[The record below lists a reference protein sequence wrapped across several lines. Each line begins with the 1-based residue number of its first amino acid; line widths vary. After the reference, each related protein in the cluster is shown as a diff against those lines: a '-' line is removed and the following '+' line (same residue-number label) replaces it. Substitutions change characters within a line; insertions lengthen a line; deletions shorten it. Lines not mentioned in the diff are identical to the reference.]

1 MRSADDIKTAL
12 QKLDPESFDLAK
24 EIKGALDGLAE
35 VPERELLFPAIF
47 RFMEQNPEAEFG
59 SPGPIVHILE
69 ALGGYKPALLES
81 VRRTPVPHT
90 LWMVNRILNSPLPE
104 SERKMWRAELER
116 VAHDEATSPNMRE
129 EALDFLGPQDGEE
142 W

>member
-1 MRSADDIKTAL
+1 MRSADDIKAAL
-12 QKLDPESFDLAK
+12 QKLDPKSFDLAH
-24 EIKGALDGLAE
+24 EIKVALDGLAD

-47 RFMEQNPEAEFG
+47 RFMEQNPEADFG

-69 ALGGYKPALLES
+69 ALGGYEPALLES
-81 VRRTPVPHT
+81 VRRMAIPHT

-116 VAHDEATSPNMRE
+116 VAHDEATPPNVRE
-129 EALDFLGPQDGEE
+129 EALDFLAPQDG
-142 W
+142 